1 MSTFYNILKEKA
13 INPKYDNKFVYM
25 GRINIGNNPLEY
37 GVCTY
42 KEFLQIVDDYIAK
55 IKEQGCIA
63 NDDIGK
69 ERYVILG
76 RHVEN
81 NKIRYDY
88 LCLVYPYG
96 YHDNSEF
103 LYINDSDVTSMY
115 FLGDINYK

>member
-1 MSTFYNILKEKA
+1 MDRKIL
-13 INPKYDNKFVYM
+13 
-25 GRINIGNNPLEY
+25 PL
-37 GVCTY
+37 GTVVRV
-42 KEFLQIVDDYIAK
+42 KDK
-55 IKEQGCIA
+55 
-63 NDDIGK
+63 K